1 MDEKINTDFN
11 NSKLNEVAPTFIGF
25 NIKALETPEN
35 IAVHT
40 AFREYCK
47 TETDNNYTLGIR
59 KLLEEHEQ
67 DWKYALLAQGLAE
80 LQAEMAEAKANK
92 KDNKVEDKKDKGAF

>member
-35 IAVHT
+35 MAVHV
-40 AFREYCK
+40 AFREFCK
-47 TETDNNYTLGIR
+47 AETDNNYTMGIR
-59 KLLEEHEQ
+59 KLLESYET
-67 DWKYALLAQGLAE
+67 DWKYAMLSEALNE
-80 LQAEMAEAKANK
+80 LKTELFELKAKPVEKK
-92 KDNKVEDKKDKGAF
+92 KDEKKEMF